1 MDVKFYEICHNREY
15 TAYSFLWVQRPDKK
29 DTAVFCKEAIER
41 GSTYKLFKITT
52 NTSNTMI
59 ILKENIKLG
68 LQIGKVW
75 KNVAL

>member
-29 DTAVFCKEAIER
+29 D
-41 GSTYKLFKITT
+41 TYKLFKITT